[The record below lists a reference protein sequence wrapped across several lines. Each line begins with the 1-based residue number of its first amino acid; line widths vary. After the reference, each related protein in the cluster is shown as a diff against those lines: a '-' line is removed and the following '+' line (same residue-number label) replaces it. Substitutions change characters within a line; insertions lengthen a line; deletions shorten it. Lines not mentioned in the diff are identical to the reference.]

1 MDYTDEDEYETQDG
15 VPRKFHFVFVFA
27 HVFALLANIAMAWRV
42 FYAGMSDMLGEHN
55 LHLSSR
61 DQFKAEAGLDI
72 ERLVKGEVDG

>member
-27 HVFALLANIAMAWRV
+27 HVAALFANMAMAWRV
-42 FYAGMSDMLGEHN
+42 FFAGLADMFGEHN
-55 LHLSSR
+55 LHLSNR
-61 DQFKAEAGLDI
+61 DQFQADAGLDI